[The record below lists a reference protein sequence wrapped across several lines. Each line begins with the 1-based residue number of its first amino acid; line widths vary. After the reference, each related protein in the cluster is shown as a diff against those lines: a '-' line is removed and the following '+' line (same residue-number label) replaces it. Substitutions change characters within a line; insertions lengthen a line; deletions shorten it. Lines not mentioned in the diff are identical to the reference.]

1 MFKWKKRCRMLQNLL
16 AKNTAHIT
24 YVMVENK
31 FLKANL
37 EKLGVDEIFDEKQK
51 ITLEFLGA
59 EFKKLD
65 VHFEHTIGKTI
76 DEAMAREDD

>member
-1 MFKWKKRCRMLQNLL
+1 MLKWKKRCRMLQNML
-16 AKNTAHIT
+16 AQNAAHIT
-24 YVMVENK
+24 YIMIENK

-59 EFKKLD
+59 EFKKLS
-65 VHFEHTIGKTI
+65 VHFDRTVGKTI